1 MSVESFDRWSQEI
14 ERLEYMRKGQL
25 IRKVVFLVDHKDNIK
40 DVKWWI
46 MTLDKKGVIDERAT
60 FVSWTEYGSFKINKI
75 SSYSQHFA
83 SLRFKE

>member
-60 FVSWTEYGSFKINKI
+60 FVSWTE
-75 SSYSQHFA
+75 
-83 SLRFKE
+83 